1 MGEDGRDPV
10 IQLDER
16 GVALLRGLAG
26 QCSEFRITAQPD
38 GSIVLRPM
46 FAHDAELWRSGLVD
60 EIVEN
65 FAHPDRM
72 IRVKPDKL

>member
-1 MGEDGRDPV
+1 MGAGGRDPV
-10 IQLDER
+10 IRLDEL
-16 GVALLRGLAG
+16 GVELLSRLAG
-26 QCSEFRITAQPD
+26 PCAEFRVTAQPD

-46 FAHDAELWRSGLVD
+46 SEQDADLWRSGLVD

-65 FAHPDRM
+65 FAHPDPM